1 MKKLILLSL
10 ISLIAFNQGFSQAFY
25 SENIKKIWETD
36 AVFKVPESVIYD
48 PVNDIIYVSNINGDP
63 TEEDS
68 NGFISKLG
76 IKGDVVELIWISGLN
91 APKGMGIIA
100 DTLFVTDVN
109 RVVKIDTRLEEII
122 AIYNAEGATFLN
134 DITIDNQGRV
144 FISDSD
150 QGALFLLVGDSIKVF
165 LPKGTFSRSNGLSW
179 YNNELYVG
187 TKGMIK
193 SVNAENRRHRDVVE
207 VDGGID
213 GLEIWK
219 GQYFVFSD
227 WLGKVQVAD
236 LLGNTRVLFDTTP
249 ISVNAAD
256 IEVIGKSDLL
266 LVPTFFDNRVMAY
279 QIIENF

>member
-1 MKKLILLSL
+1 MKNLLFFTLALLI
-10 ISLIAFNQGFSQAFY
+10 IANHSFSQAFY
-25 SENIKKIWETD
+25 SDKIKKIWETE

-68 NGFISKLG
+68 NGFISRLG
-76 IKGDVVELIWISGLN
+76 IDGKIVELQWVTGLN
-91 APKGMGIIA
+91 APKGMGINR
-100 DTLFVTDVN
+100 DTLFVSDVN

-122 AIYNAEGATFLN
+122 GVFDAEGASFLN
-134 DITIDNQGRV
+134 DITIDDRGRV

-150 QGALFLLVGDSIKVF
+150 QGALYLLEGDEISVF
-165 LPKGTFSRSNGLSW
+165 LPKGTFNRCNGIFWSD
-179 YNNELYVG
+179 NELYVG

-193 SVNAENRRHRDVVE
+193 SVNPENKRTRNVME

-219 GQYFVFSD
+219 GQFFVFSD
-227 WLGKVQVAD
+227 WLGKVQ
-236 LLGNTRVLFDTTP
+236 LGGLSGDAFTLFDTTP

-279 QIIENF
+279 QIFE

>member
-1 MKKLILLSL
+1 MKNLLFLLMLSL
-10 ISLIAFNQGFSQAFY
+10 IVCNQSFSQAFY
-25 SENIKKIWETD
+25 SDNIQKIWETE

-48 PVNDIIYVSNINGDP
+48 PTNDIIYVSNINGDP

-76 IKGDVVELIWISGLN
+76 IKGNIVELQWITGLH

-100 DTLFVTDVN
+100 DTLFVADVN

-122 AIYNAEGATFLN
+122 AIYDAEGATFLN
-134 DITIDNQGRV
+134 DITIDDQGRV
-144 FISDSD
+144 FISDSGL
-150 QGALFLLVGDSIKVF
+150 GAIFLLEGDKIDVF
-165 LPKGTFSRSNGLSW
+165 LPKGTFERSNGLYW
-179 YNNELYVG
+179 FNNELYVG
-187 TKGMIK
+187 TKGKIK
-193 SVNAENRRHRDVVE
+193 SVNLENKRHRDVIE

-227 WLGKVQVAD
+227 WSGKVQLAD
-236 LLGNTRVLFDTTP
+236 LSGNSRVLFDTTP

-279 QIIENF
+279 QIFE

>member
-1 MKKLILLSL
+1 MKNLLLLILVCLVALSQ
-10 ISLIAFNQGFSQAFY
+10 SFSQAFY

-36 AVFKVPESVIYD
+36 AVFMVPESVIYD

-76 IKGDVVELIWISGLN
+76 IDGNVVELEWITGLN
-91 APKGMGIIA
+91 APKGMGIDA
-100 DTLFVTDVN
+100 DTLFVADVN

-122 AIYNAEGATFLN
+122 AIYNADSAIFLN
-134 DITIDNQGRV
+134 DITIDDQGRV
-144 FISDSD
+144 FISDLSL
-150 QGALFLLVGDSIKVF
+150 GSIYILEDDKIEVF
-165 LPKGTFSRSNGLSW
+165 LPKGTFNRCNGLQW
-179 YNNELYVG
+179 FNNELYVG

-193 SVNAENRRHRDVVE
+193 SVNLENKRHRDVVE

-213 GLEIWK
+213 GLEIWH

-227 WLGKVQVAD
+227 WAGKVQVAD
-236 LLGNTRVLFDTTP
+236 LFGNTRVLFNTTS
-249 ISVNAAD
+249 ISINAAD

-279 QIIENF
+279 QIME

>member
-1 MKKLILLSL
+1 MKKLLLLSL
-10 ISLIAFNQGFSQAFY
+10 VSLIAFNQSFSQAFY

-48 PVNDIIYVSNINGDP
+48 PTNDIIYVSNINGDP

-76 IKGDVVELIWISGLN
+76 IKGDVVELEWITGLN

-100 DTLFVTDVN
+100 DTLFVADVN

-122 AIYNAEGATFLN
+122 AIYDADGATFLN

-144 FISDSD
+144 YISDSGL
-150 QGALFLLVGDSIKVF
+150 GAIYLLENDEISVF
-165 LPKGTFSRSNGLSW
+165 LPKGTFERSNGLSW
-179 YNNELYVG
+179 FNNELYVG
-187 TKGMIK
+187 TKGMVMG
-193 SVNAENRRHRDVVE
+193 VNPENRRHREVIE

-213 GLEIWK
+213 GLEIWNE
-219 GQYFVFSD
+219 QYFVFSD
-227 WLGKVQVAD
+227 WTGKVQIAD
-236 LLGNTRVLFDTTP
+236 LIGNSRVLFDTTP
-249 ISVNAAD
+249 ISINAAD

-279 QIIENF
+279 QIME